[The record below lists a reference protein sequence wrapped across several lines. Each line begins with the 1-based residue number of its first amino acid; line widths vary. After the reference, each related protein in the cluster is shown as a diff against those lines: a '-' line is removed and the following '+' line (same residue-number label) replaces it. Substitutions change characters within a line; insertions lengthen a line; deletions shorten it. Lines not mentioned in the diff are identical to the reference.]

1 MTVLKAVMAPRPP
14 LRGEK
19 NDDDNGGGFREVDVY
34 DLFDSCIPEVTGV
47 YLSGDVDQEFLA
59 AHRDRF
65 DELVR
70 AGLRVVVNGHV
81 QRPFLTG
88 LSRWRRAEYRGPAD
102 LALTRVHEHPVWA
115 GVDPAALLY
124 STPPGRYTPEERT
137 QVGVAGFYG
146 RGYYLD
152 LPEGSTVVHTLG
164 RIAGPIDLVFSL
176 GAGEVL
182 VHAGNDLMSFASE
195 DRGTTALRANL
206 LDWLEGK

>member
-1 MTVLKAVMAPRPP
+1 MTVLKAVMAPRPTGGTDAGR
-14 LRGEK
+14 LREI
-19 NDDDNGGGFREVDVY
+19 DVY
-34 DLFDSCIPEVTGV
+34 DLFDSCAPEVTGV
-47 YLSGDVDQEFLA
+47 YLSGDVDQEFLHD
-59 AHRDRF
+59 HRGEF
-65 DELVR
+65 DDLVR

-81 QRPFLTG
+81 QRPFFTG

-102 LALTRVHEHPVWA
+102 LALTRVNEHPVWS

-124 STPPGRYTPEERT
+124 NTPPGRYAPEERA

-152 LPEGSTVVHTLG
+152 LPDGTTVVHTLG
-164 RIAGPIDLVFSL
+164 RIGGPIDLVYPL

-195 DRGTTALRANL
+195 DRGTAALRDNL
-206 LDWLEGK
+206 LDWLEGR

>member
-1 MTVLKAVMAPRPP
+1 MTVLKAVMAPRPSN
-14 LRGEK
+14 RGEEY
-19 NDDDNGGGFREVDVY
+19 DDDNGGGLREVDVY
-34 DLFDSCIPEVTGV
+34 DLFDSCTPEVTGV

-59 AHRDRF
+59 EHRGEF
-65 DELVR
+65 DDLVR

-102 LALTRVHEHPVWA
+102 LALTRVTEHPVWA
-115 GVDPAALLY
+115 GVDPAGLLY
-124 STPPGRYTPEERT
+124 NTPPGRWSAQERE

-152 LPEGSTVVHTLG
+152 LPHGATVVHTLG
-164 RIAGPIDLVFSL
+164 RIAGPIDLVFPL
-176 GAGEVL
+176 GSGEVL

-195 DRGTTALRANL
+195 DRGTGALRDNL